1 MIVLTYN
8 VYNGQETSSLSQI
21 KWMTRQGEKDMF
33 HHEIVDVTKEE
44 LPFKLIIHKNTSAT
58 IPKHWHRSFELSFTM
73 RGKIDSFIIN
83 GKEQSP
89 VCGTILVINPNE
101 VHSISGTTKKGEHN
115 EALSLLIPYS
125 FMEEAIGDFPYR
137 FYHLPAKEEQ
147 SDLQRHSYKQM
158 QLAFQSLFLCME
170 KPTDTIQLKI
180 FSLVYEILYELSEHF
195 SSVRSVKNDLQQ
207 TDTNEFEWIDS
218 VIIYI
223 QQYFTSPLSVGELA
237 DAFHLTPSYFS
248 RKFKKYMAMSV
259 MDYITEIR
267 LQEAFQQIIHTQ
279 KNIQAISDSC
289 GFPNHKSLIHIFKK
303 TYGLTP
309 IQYRKNN

>member
-1 MIVLTYN
+1 
-8 VYNGQETSSLSQI
+8 
-21 KWMTRQGEKDMF
+21 MF
-33 HHEIVDVTKEE
+33 HHEIVDVTKDE

-58 IPKHWHRSFELSFTM
+58 IPKHWHRSFELSFTIK
-73 RGKIDSFIIN
+73 GKIDSFIIN
-83 GKEQSP
+83 GKEQTP
-89 VCGTILVINPNE
+89 VSGTILVVNPNE
-101 VHSISGTTKKGEHN
+101 VHSISGTTKRGEDN
-115 EALSLLIPYS
+115 VALSLLIPYS
-125 FMEEAIGDFPYR
+125 FMAEVISDFPYR
-137 FYHLPAKEEQ
+137 FYHLPSIEEQ
-147 SDLQRHSYKQM
+147 SITQRHSYKQV
-158 QLAFQSLFLCME
+158 QQAFHALFFCME
-170 KPTDTIQLKI
+170 KPTDNIQLKI

-195 SSVRSVKNDLQQ
+195 STISSVKNDLQQ
-207 TDTNEFEWIDS
+207 TDSNEFEWIDS

-267 LQEAFQQIIHTQ
+267 LQEAFQKIIHTQ

-289 GFPNHKSLIHIFKK
+289 GFPNHKSLIQVFKK

-309 IQYRKNN
+309 VQYRKKQISHK